1 MRVVKNRYS
10 VALLGLLGICG
21 VSVALADPP
30 ASPSTTAPAATPAS
44 AATSTPVA
52 GANAA
57 ASAAKPAT
65 NAAADAAAAAAA
77 EEKNLMA
84 AGYKPEMRNGTK
96 VWCRHEGELGSRL
109 GGQKVCGTPQE
120 LKLVVQQNRELVEK
134 MQKTQHNPGGN

>member
-1 MRVVKNRYS
+1 MRVVKNRSS

-52 GANAA
+52 GTDAA

-120 LKLVVQQNRELVEK
+120 LRLTVRENQDLVQK
-134 MQKTQHNPGGN
+134 IQKTQLNPSGI